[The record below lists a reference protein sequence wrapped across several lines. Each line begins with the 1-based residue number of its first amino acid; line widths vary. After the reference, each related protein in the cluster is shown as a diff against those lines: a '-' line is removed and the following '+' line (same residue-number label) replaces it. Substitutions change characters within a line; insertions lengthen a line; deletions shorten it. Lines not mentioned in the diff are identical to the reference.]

1 MAGMMKKIFD
11 MINPSEEYEEE
22 EEIEQSVPSDESSD
36 FSESAKRA
44 RRKVLN
50 IYKDDKKLSI
60 SCFKP
65 VDYDSELSNI
75 ADSLI
80 SGKVIVIDLE
90 IENKNPD
97 VSRRIIDF
105 LRGTTYAIKGKFVKV
120 AKNTYVL
127 TPHNVEINGTEL
139 INELE
144 NNEIYV

>member
-22 EEIEQSVPSDESSD
+22 EEIEQSVPNDESSD
-36 FSESAKRA
+36 LSESARRA

-65 VDYDSELSNI
+65 VDYDSELSKI

-80 SGKVIVIDLE
+80 SGKVIVLDLE

-127 TPHNVEINGTEL
+127 TPSNVEINGTEL

-144 NNEIYV
+144 DNEIYV